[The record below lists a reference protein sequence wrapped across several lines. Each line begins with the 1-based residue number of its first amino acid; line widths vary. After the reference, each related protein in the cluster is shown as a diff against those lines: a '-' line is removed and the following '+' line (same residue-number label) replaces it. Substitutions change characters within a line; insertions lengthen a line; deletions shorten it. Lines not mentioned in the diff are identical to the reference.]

1 VTATTCASTTI
12 DGIRAATPDELSW
25 IGREPN
31 PAVMAEIAK
40 GEITEALSATS
51 RPREWRPIEVE
62 EALLR

>member
-1 VTATTCASTTI
+1 MTATMCTSATI
-12 DGIRAATPDELSW
+12 DGIRAATPEELSW

-40 GEITEALSATS
+40 VEITEALSATS
-51 RPREWRPIEVE
+51 RPRAWKPVEVE